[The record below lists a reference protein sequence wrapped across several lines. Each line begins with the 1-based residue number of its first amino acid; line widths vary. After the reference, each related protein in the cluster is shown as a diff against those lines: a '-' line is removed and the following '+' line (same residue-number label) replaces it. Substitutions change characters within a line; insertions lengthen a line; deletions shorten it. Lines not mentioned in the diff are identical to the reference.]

1 MRIFFL
7 LFLLPLTSLAQD
19 AKNFTLKGKVTTA
32 KPLDWVYLTYRNGED
47 VVRDSVQATKGN
59 FSFKGQLAEPTTAS
73 LRLAYAKGSDGRVK
87 MDGAQLYLDGGN
99 ITLNIKDTITNMV
112 VKGSAAHKD
121 FEALSEA
128 QKPYRTAINNLY
140 TEWVQLG
147 KENNKEGQQKII
159 EKREALNT
167 EMMEKA
173 NKAFIEKNGG
183 SPVALYALTQ
193 YAGYDID
200 ADKAE
205 PIFNMLGAN
214 VKALPSA
221 MAFAEQ
227 LEIAKKTGIGK
238 IAMDFTQEDTSGVP
252 VSLSSLRGKYV
263 LVDFWASWCGPCRV
277 ENPNVV
283 KVFNQYKDRGFTVLG
298 VSLDREGAKE
308 KWMKAIHDD
317 NLTWTH
323 VSDLKFWNNA
333 VAQQYGIKAIP
344 MNLLIDPQGKIIAK
358 NVRGVE
364 LGQVVE
370 KAVTAKTF

>member
-1 MRIFFL
+1 MRIIFL
-7 LFLLPLTSLAQD
+7 LLLLPLASLAQD
-19 AKNFTLKGKVTTA
+19 AKNFTLKGTVTTA
-32 KPLDWVYLTYRNGED
+32 KPVDWVYLTYRNGDD
-47 VVRDSVQATKGN
+47 VVRDSVQAVKGG
-59 FSFKGQLAEPTTAS
+59 FAFKGQLAEPTAAS

-87 MDGAQLYLDGGN
+87 MDGAQLYLDSGN
-99 ITLNIKDTITNMV
+99 ITLQIRDTITNMV
-112 VKGSAAHKD
+112 VKGSAAHTD
-121 FEALSEA
+121 FETLTAA
-128 QKPYRTAINNLY
+128 QKPFRSAINDLY
-140 TEWVQLG
+140 AEWVKLG
-147 KENNKEGQQKII
+147 KEANKEGQEKII
-159 EKREALNT
+159 QKREALNA
-167 EMMEKA
+167 EMLEKA
-173 NKAFIEKNGG
+173 NKTFIDKNGA

-205 PIFNMLGAN
+205 PLFNALDSK

-221 MAFAEQ
+221 VAFSEQ

-238 IAMDFTQEDTSGVP
+238 MAMDFTQEDTSGVP

-298 VSLDREGAKE
+298 VSLDREGAKD

-358 NVRGVE
+358 NLRGPALE
-364 LGQVVE
+364 E
-370 KAVTAKTF
+370 KVASLLK